1 MTSSVQ
7 LEQDV
12 EEAIKLILEEER
24 VNVQLG
30 FNYTRGET
38 ISRNLFDCI
47 AEEIDW
53 LDAQES
59 DKEELINKL
68 KLIVDRST

>member
-1 MTSSVQ
+1 MN
-7 LEQDV
+7 L
-12 EEAIKLILEEER
+12 
-24 VNVQLG
+24 QLG
-30 FNYTRGET
+30 FKQTRGET

-53 LDAQES
+53 LDAQEL
-59 DKEELINKL
+59 DKEKEELINKL

>member
-1 MTSSVQ
+1 
-7 LEQDV
+7 
-12 EEAIKLILEEER
+12 

>member
-1 MTSSVQ
+1 VRFVIICEFQ
-7 LEQDV
+7 E
-12 EEAIKLILEEER
+12 LIR
-24 VNVQLG
+24 NVWGGRMNLQLG
-30 FNYTRGET
+30 FKQTRGET

-53 LDAQES
+53 LDAQEL
-59 DKEELINKL
+59 DKEKEELINKL